1 MEKKNFNIRFDRVEL
16 LAKTLNNIR
25 VEQEDVFS
33 FEVKT
38 RSSIKKEERLIVTVV
53 DVLIKKAAG
62 SKTAASFTAAC
73 GFIVENFEDAF
84 AKKGNSLLKELDDL
98 FKTISI
104 STMRGIIYSELRGTH
119 LHDVHLPVFLPD
131 SLQPAEQQLIA

>member
-16 LAKTLNNIR
+16 LAKALNNIR
-25 VEQEDVFS
+25 VEPEDVFS

-53 DVLIKKAAG
+53 DVIIKKAAG
-62 SKTAASFTAAC
+62 NETAASFSAAC
-73 GFIVENFEDAF
+73 GFIVENFQDAF
-84 AKKGNSLLKELDDL
+84 AKKGTVLPKELDDL

-104 STMRGIIYSELRGTH
+104 STMRGIIYS
-119 LHDVHLPVFLPD
+119 
-131 SLQPAEQQLIA
+131 